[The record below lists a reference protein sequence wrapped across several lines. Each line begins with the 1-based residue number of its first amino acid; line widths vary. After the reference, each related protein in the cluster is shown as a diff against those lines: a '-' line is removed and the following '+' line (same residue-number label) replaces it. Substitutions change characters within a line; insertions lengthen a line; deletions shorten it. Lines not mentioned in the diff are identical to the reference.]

1 MASFNRDGVLYTDS
15 VLSLMRP
22 ELEIALDEAQL
33 DPRIQDPILDALG
46 FVTKET
52 RFPKGIVTSRGWVL
66 ALKKIWENEERPR
79 MDFKNGAEKGY
90 SVDVYGWS
98 YSITKLALKTIKDS
112 WLDKAMFH
120 PTVVSELEELSNNIK
135 QLGYSSKIAKVD
147 EATKLL
153 VNGFVATSAYGPG
166 SPAPDWYALFS
177 ASHTS
182 GNNLMPA
189 AASWALLN
197 QTNLEAAIAKLRAI
211 KNDVWAIYK
220 LPSMF
225 LLVVWPTQELKA
237 RKLLNDMSAYAGSV
251 ADVAINNSITV
262 NVFTSMDWFKVWLLV
277 LESIGQPDANGTAI
291 GTGSEWFLLDQ
302 NRLKMA
308 QALVLRVLWNDEV
321 DNYIDQR
328 TKEFVIDID
337 LAFSIE
343 HHKAE
348 IGIVGS
354 LWV

>member
-1 MASFNRDGVLYTDS
+1 MASFNRDWVLYNDG

-22 ELEIALDEAQL
+22 ELEIALDESQL
-33 DPRIQDPILDALG
+33 DPRIWDPILDALG

-52 RFPKGIVTSRGWVL
+52 RFPKWIVTSRGWVL
-66 ALKKIWENEERPR
+66 ALKEIGENEERPR
-79 MDFKNGAEKGY
+79 MNYANGAEKGY
-90 SVDVYGWS
+90 AVKMYGWS

-112 WLDKAMFH
+112 GLDKAMFH
-120 PTVVSELEELSNNIK
+120 PTVVSELEELGNNIR
-135 QLGYSSKIAKVD
+135 QLGYSAKIAKVD
-147 EATKLL
+147 EATRLL
-153 VNGFVATSAYGPG
+153 TSGFVATSSYWPG

-177 ASHTS
+177 ASHAS
-182 GNNLMPA
+182 GNNLM
-189 AASWALLN
+189 ASWSTALLT
-197 QTNLEAAIAKLRAI
+197 QVNLEAAIAKLRAI
-211 KNDVWAIYK
+211 KNDVGAIYK

-225 LLVVWPTQELKA
+225 LLVVWPTLELKA
-237 RKLLNDMSAYAGSV
+237 RKLLNNMSGMASQV
-251 ADVAINNSITV
+251 VDVVINNSITV
-262 NVFTSMDWFKVWLLV
+262 NTFTSIDWFKVGLLV
-277 LESIGQPDANGTAI
+277 LESIGQPDANWVAI
-291 GTGSEWFLLDQ
+291 GTGAEWFLLDQ
-302 NRLKMA
+302 NRLKLA